1 MSLIASKRAP
11 PGTYGAKAAKFLE
24 EALDRAELGG
34 AAAPA
39 AKRARTEA
47 AADGAPKR
55 KGRQSKVK
63 APGVGGAAAGR
74 GAEGLD
80 EQTDDDD
87 DEGEDEEED
96 ETSVAAVLARQARRV
111 RKAGD
116 GFGDELAYFST
127 GMGTRRPARTSG
139 RTLAQLDLADE
150 AEISDLLNTRLPL
163 RQPRELREMQREVE
177 TRFPRWRCALDA
189 DLSVFLYGLG
199 SKRSVLERFADSVSE
214 RGHVVTVAGYLP
226 GLNLRAALL
235 HVAQLLREGDAELGV
250 EASGSISD
258 ATLTGMGNDEI
269 VDYIR
274 SFSKLVAVGGEGKKA
289 GLRTARAASGKDLEE
304 FVPDGGEGREAG
316 KGGTKTVERCPVYV
330 VLHSLDGPS
339 LRTKDAVGLVSY
351 LASAPCVRLIGSLD
365 GLNSGLLFDRRSL
378 GRFAPMWEEV
388 TTFMPYGH
396 EVCSVQPLVTGRG
409 SERRIKGAFM
419 VLRSLTERARGIF
432 KVLADWQLAE
442 LGRAAEAAKA
452 RETDADKAEEA
463 AQVRAQGAGS
473 GVNAVAIAFSDF
485 YSACR
490 DAFVAT
496 SEVQLRG
503 VLTEFKDHQIV
514 KVVGRSREGGDL
526 LAVDLPSDELRRV
539 LADLEGERTAS

>member
-1 MSLIASKRAP
+1 M
-11 PGTYGAKAAKFLE
+11 
-24 EALDRAELGG
+24 D
-34 AAAPA
+34 
-39 AKRARTEA
+39 
-47 AADGAPKR
+47 
-55 KGRQSKVK
+55 
-63 APGVGGAAAGR
+63 
-74 GAEGLD
+74 
-80 EQTDDDD
+80 
-87 DEGEDEEED
+87 
-96 ETSVAAVLARQARRV
+96 VAAVLARQARRV
-111 RKAGD
+111 RKAGE

-127 GMGTRRPARTSG
+127 GVGTRRPAKTSG

-150 AEISDLLNTRLPL
+150 AEVSDLLNTRLPL
-163 RQPRELREMQREVE
+163 RRPRELKEMQREVE
-177 TRFPRWRCALDA
+177 ARFPMWRCALDA
-189 DLSVFLYGLG
+189 DLSVILYGLG
-199 SKRSVLERFADSVSE
+199 SKRLVLERFADSVSDM
-214 RGHVVTVAGYLP
+214 GHVVTVAGYLP

-235 HVAQLLREGDAELGV
+235 QVAQLLREGDAELGV
-250 EASGSISD
+250 ESGSGGGHPSD
-258 ATLTGMGNDEI
+258 AALTGMGNDEV

-274 SFSKLVAVGGEGKKA
+274 SFSKLVATGGGGGGGGRGKKA
-289 GLRTARAASGKDLEE
+289 GLRGVQRAAAAKTLEE
-304 FVPDGGEGREAG
+304 YVAPREGAGEDD
-316 KGGTKTVERCPVYV
+316 TTHTVKRFPVYV

-432 KVLADWQLAE
+432 KVLAEWQLAE

-452 RETDADKAEEA
+452 RETDADRAEEA

-473 GVNAVAIAFSDF
+473 GANAVAITFTDF
-485 YSACR
+485 YAACR

-539 LADLEGERTAS
+539 LGDLEGEPSAA